1 MKIIYLTK
9 EQIIEINAYAVKMVG
24 GSNYGVLNDSALD
37 MVVQAPQQVVFG
49 RELYPTIWL
58 KCAFLLQK
66 ITKKHIFSD
75 GNKRTSIQATLYFL
89 YLNGYVVKDIEL
101 VNQSEDF
108 ILAVTNSP
116 DNEETMIEISKWL
129 EMICKRKEEKHA

>member
-9 EQIIEINAYAVKMVG
+9 QQILEINAYAVKMVG
-24 GSNYGVLNDSALD
+24 GTNYSVLNDSALD
-37 MVVQAPQQVVFG
+37 MIVQTPQQVVFG

-58 KCAFLLQK
+58 KAAFLLQK

-75 GNKRTSIQATLYFL
+75 GNKRTSIQAALYFL
-89 YLNGYVVKDIEL
+89 YLNGYVVKNNEL

-108 ILAVTNSP
+108 LLAVTNSP
-116 DNEETMIEISKWL
+116 DDEDTMIEVVKWL
-129 EMICKRKEEKHA
+129 EMICEKADGRE